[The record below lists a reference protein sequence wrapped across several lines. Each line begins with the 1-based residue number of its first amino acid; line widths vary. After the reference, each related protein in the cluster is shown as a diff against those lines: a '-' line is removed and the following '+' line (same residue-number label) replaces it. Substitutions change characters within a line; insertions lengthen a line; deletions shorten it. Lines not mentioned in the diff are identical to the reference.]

1 MISLDLA
8 RRLRDAGLAWEP
20 AAGDRFI
27 VPDRNLDEQ
36 VFWVSEMS
44 VEARSVPGGRILAFN
59 GTAEWALD
67 SILQGE
73 VVWLPSEA
81 QLRELL
87 GDAFDSLRR
96 VRGGYRCE
104 IAISGTRTAFEDTSA
119 ADSYGLALLS
129 RLRADRQAQTSSRGA
144 TSG

>member
-87 GDAFDSLRR
+87 GDAFESLRR
-96 VRGGYRCE
+96 IPGGFRCE
-104 IAISGTRTAFEDTSA
+104 IMIDGTAKGFEHAGA
-119 ADSYGLALLS
+119 AESYGRALLS
-129 RLRADRQAQTSSRGA
+129 RLEADREARASSH
-144 TSG
+144 